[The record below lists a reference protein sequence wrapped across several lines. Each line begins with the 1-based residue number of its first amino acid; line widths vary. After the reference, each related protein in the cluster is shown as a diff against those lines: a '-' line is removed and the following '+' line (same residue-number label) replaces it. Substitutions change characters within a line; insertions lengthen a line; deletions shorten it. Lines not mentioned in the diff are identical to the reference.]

1 MEVNMPTKYEVDA
14 WTAKMSAFRAK
25 LHNLSKDVTDE
36 HVEELDGELQSITDE
51 AQNWYRDA

>member
-14 WTAKMSAFRAK
+14 WTAKMRAFRAK
-25 LHNLSKDVTDE
+25 LRNLPKDVTDE
-36 HVEELDGELQSITDE
+36 HVKELDGEFQSITDE